1 MRFKGMKV
9 TFRIKAPMGARVQ
22 EVTIAGRALEAG
34 RVYSM
39 LACEREGDPDD
50 VMCRMKAV
58 SKPRRLDVKLHDVL
72 VEYLAN
78 ASPVSPE
85 IEGRAVA
92 VDGPPR
98 LLSQVDGTSYRF
110 R

>member
-1 MRFKGMKV
+1 
-9 TFRIKAPMGARVQ
+9 
-22 EVTIAGRALEAG
+22 
-34 RVYSM
+34 M

-50 VMCRMKAV
+50 VMCRMKGV

-72 VEYLAN
+72 VEYLAK
-78 ASPVSPE
+78 ASPVSPD

-92 VDGPPR
+92 VDGPAR
-98 LLSQVDGTSYRF
+98 LLSQVDGTGYRF